1 MSLRYSSSKQI
12 NNSEPIVMAITVQVE
27 KKFQKVSL
35 DEKRLRRFVKT
46 VCKRFGVANAAID
59 IEVVG
64 DSEIRK
70 LNKKFLKRSS
80 VTDCL
85 SFNLSDDSGYPS
97 TVYQLVINAQMAERQ
112 AKKRRHLVEAEL
124 ALYIIHSLL
133 HCFGFDDKGR
143 KRVQRMHETEDE
155 ILQQL
160 GYGLVYNK
168 RAGK

>member
-1 MSLRYSSSKQI
+1 
-12 NNSEPIVMAITVQVE
+12 MAITVQVS
-27 KKFQKVSL
+27 KKFQKVSFN
-35 DEKRLRRFVKT
+35 EKRLRRLVKN
-46 VCKRFGVANAAID
+46 VCKRFALANAAVD

-70 LNKKFLKRSS
+70 LNKKFLNRSRI
-80 VTDCL
+80 TDCL

-97 TVYQLVINAQMAERQ
+97 RVYQLVINAQMAKRQ
-112 AKKRRHLVEAEL
+112 AKKRRHPVEAEL

-133 HCFGFDDKGR
+133 HCLGFDDKG
-143 KRVQRMHETEDE
+143 KKQVQRMHETEDE
-155 ILQQL
+155 ILEQL

>member
-1 MSLRYSSSKQI
+1 
-12 NNSEPIVMAITVQVE
+12 MAITVQVS

-35 DEKRLRRFVKT
+35 DEKRMQRLVKT
-46 VCKRFGVANAAID
+46 VCKRFGVANAAVD

-64 DSEIRK
+64 DGEIRK
-70 LNKKFLKRSS
+70 LNKKFLNRSNI
-80 VTDCL
+80 TDCL

-97 TVYQLVINAQMAERQ
+97 KVYQLVINAQMAERQ
-112 AKKRRHLVEAEL
+112 AKKRRHPVEAEL

-133 HCFGFDDKGR
+133 HCFGFDDRGK
-143 KRVQRMHETEDE
+143 KKVQRMHETEDE

>member
-1 MSLRYSSSKQI
+1 
-12 NNSEPIVMAITVQVE
+12 MAITVQVS

-35 DEKRLRRFVKT
+35 DEKRMQRLVKT
-46 VCKRFGVANAAID
+46 VCKRFGVANAAVD

-64 DSEIRK
+64 DGEIRK
-70 LNKKFLKRSS
+70 LNKKFLNRGNI
-80 VTDCL
+80 TDCL

-97 TVYQLVINAQMAERQ
+97 KVYQLVINAQMAERQ
-112 AKKRRHLVEAEL
+112 AKKRRHPVEAEL

-133 HCFGFDDKGR
+133 HCFGFDDRGK
-143 KRVQRMHETEDE
+143 KQVQRMHETEDE

>member
-1 MSLRYSSSKQI
+1 
-12 NNSEPIVMAITVQVE
+12 MAINVQVS
-27 KKFQKVSL
+27 KKFREVSL
-35 DEKRLRRFVKT
+35 DEKSLQKFVKI
-46 VCKRFGVANAAID
+46 VCKRFGIANAAVD

-70 LNKKFLKRSS
+70 LNKRFLNRSY

-97 TVYQLVINAQMAERQ
+97 AVYQLIINAQMAKRQ
-112 AKKRRHLVEAEL
+112 AKKRRHPVEAEL
-124 ALYIIHSLL
+124 ALYILHSLL
-133 HCFGFDDKGR
+133 HCFSIIDKGKKQAR
-143 KRVQRMHETEDE
+143 AMHETEDE

-168 RAGK
+168 KVGK